1 MTHLQ
6 TLIRTQVLRDGYT
19 FINVGTGSPAT
30 MATIKS
36 LQRAGYKCKR
46 TGQHGATAIWLI
58 EHPAI

>member
-6 TLIRTQVLRDGYT
+6 KLIRTQVLRDG
-19 FINVGTGSPAT
+19 FMFLQVGTGSPAT

-36 LQRAGYKCKR
+36 LQRNGYSCVR
-46 TGQHGATAIWLI
+46 RGSNGNMDVWLI